1 MTSKFKRY
9 LLELIHLKNTNMTI
23 KKSMIITVLALG
35 TLGACTEK
43 KEKKEETTDP
53 AKVEATQES
62 TPEVKKTEEV
72 DEAEKTRLDSI
83 KQVKE
88 HGHAH

>member
-1 MTSKFKRY
+1 
-9 LLELIHLKNTNMTI
+9 MTI
-23 KKSMIITVLALG
+23 KKSMITAVLALA

-43 KEKKEETTDP
+43 KEKKEENTDP

-62 TPEVKKTEEV
+62 TTEV
-72 DEAEKTRLDSI
+72 DEAEKARLDSI
-83 KQVKE
+83 RQVKE